1 MSAENINRSV
11 RHVNRKLAISAIA
24 LALTTAT
31 ALFWVGR
38 DRKAIETAAAGP
50 VLEFDRPVIEID
62 GEHHL
67 GAALTVA
74 VAAREELCASC
85 HGRNGL
91 PADRTVPIIWGQ
103 QSAYIRKQLSDYR
116 NGDRDSQIMSS
127 IAESL
132 GEREIARI
140 ADHFADVEW
149 PVRIT
154 ASPLAAPDATVAC
167 KACHGAKLTGGTSA
181 AGIAP
186 RLAGQFSPYLL
197 DTMTA
202 FADGER
208 QNSAQ
213 MSALMQSLSPAERKA
228 MAEYLA
234 AMP

>member
-1 MSAENINRSV
+1 MAAEDLDRSV
-11 RHVNRKLAISAIA
+11 RSAKRQLAISAVAVA
-24 LALTTAT
+24 LATAT
-31 ALFWVGR
+31 APVWAGR
-38 DRKAIETAAAGP
+38 DRIAIDSAPRVAAAP
-50 VLEFDRPVIEID
+50 
-62 GEHHL
+62 
-67 GAALTVA
+67 ASA
-74 VAAREELCASC
+74 VAAKEQLCASC

-91 PADRTVPIIWGQ
+91 PSDRTVAIIWGQ

-132 GEREIARI
+132 SDREIAQI
-140 ADHFADVEW
+140 ADHFGGADW
-149 PVRIT
+149 PVRAT
-154 ASPLAAPDATVAC
+154 GSPPAAPGAILAC
-167 KACHGAKLTGGTSA
+167 KACHSATLTGGTST

-186 RLAGQFSPYLL
+186 RLAGQFSPYLF

-213 MSALMQSLSPAERKA
+213 MSALMQSLSPTERKA
-228 MAEYLA
+228 IAAYLA